1 MKKSQK
7 IASLAV
13 AFIILL
19 GLLLATFTTMA
30 QTTRLRKGDK
40 APNLEFKSP
49 ADKTYK
55 LSDLQGKMVYIDFW
69 ASWCFPCRK
78 ANPMLVKVYK
88 KFKNAKFR
96 TGEKGFAIYSVALER
111 PNQMQR
117 WQNAIK
123 QDGLIWE
130 EHVSDFKYWQSEPAA
145 IYGVR
150 AIPQGYL
157 LDGNGIIIG
166 RYQHPDDI
174 AYELEKRV
182 KK

>member
-1 MKKSQK
+1 MEKSQK

-13 AFIILL
+13 TFIVLIS
-19 GLLLATFTTMA
+19 LLLANFTTIA
-30 QTTRLRKGDK
+30 QSRLRKGDK
-40 APNLEFKSP
+40 APDMEYKSP
-49 ADKTYK
+49 TDKKYK

-78 ANPMLVKVYK
+78 ANPMLVKVYN
-88 KFKNAKFR
+88 KFKSQKFKS
-96 TGEKGFAIYSVALER
+96 GEKGFAIYSVALER

-117 WQNAIK
+117 WVNAIK
-123 QDGLIWE
+123 QDGLIWD

-145 IYGVR
+145 LYGVR

-182 KK
+182 VKK